1 MDNNT
6 CPRHDLPT
14 CVLLFLLTCSTAP
27 PKPATRSTSF
37 KHLCGLTPAARTY
50 LRAMITVLQ
59 IVLVTLMLMLLLYLV
74 YKPKRTVSSEL
85 PANYEELLE
94 DYVSYFANLD
104 ATGKKRFTER
114 FRSFLASVRITSA
127 NAEVEDL
134 DRVLI
139 GAAAIIPVFH
149 IPDWEYINLREVLL
163 YPGNFN
169 NDYEQEGRNRM
180 YSGMV
185 GNGSMDQL
193 MILNKWELRQGFI
206 NRHSHSNTAIH
217 EFVHLIDK
225 MDGTLDGVPELL
237 LLRQYVPRWKALM
250 ATEMELIR
258 MNASDVQPY
267 GATSAVECFAVLSEY
282 FFEQPERFRE
292 RHPELAELMERIFV
306 RRQPG

>member
-1 MDNNT
+1 
-6 CPRHDLPT
+6 
-14 CVLLFLLTCSTAP
+14 
-27 PKPATRSTSF
+27 
-37 KHLCGLTPAARTY
+37 
-50 LRAMITVLQ
+50 MITVLQ

-74 YKPKRTVSSEL
+74 YRPKRVVFSDL
-85 PANYEELLE
+85 PANYEEMLE
-94 DYVSYFANLD
+94 DYVRFYAHLD
-104 ATGKKRFTER
+104 AGDKKRFAER
-114 FRSFLASVRITSA
+114 FRRFLASVRITGA

-149 IPDWEYINLREVLL
+149 IPDWDYINLREVLL

-169 NDYEQEGRNRM
+169 NDYEQEGRNRL

-185 GNGSMDQL
+185 GNGSLEQL

-206 NRHSHSNTAIH
+206 NGHNDSNTAIH

-250 ATEMELIR
+250 EREMNAIR
-258 MNASDVQPY
+258 MGMSDVKAY
-267 GATSAVECFAVLSEY
+267 GATSPVECFAVLSEY

-292 RHPELAELMERIFV
+292 GHPELAELMERIYV
-306 RRQPG
+306 RRQLD